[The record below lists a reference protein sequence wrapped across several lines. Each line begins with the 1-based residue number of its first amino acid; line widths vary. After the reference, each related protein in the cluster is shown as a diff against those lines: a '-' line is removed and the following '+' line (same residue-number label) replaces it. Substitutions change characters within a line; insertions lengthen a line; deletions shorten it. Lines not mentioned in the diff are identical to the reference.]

1 MLFHLKMHYCS
12 LIVRKL
18 LLFFFPVLV
27 FKISQ
32 SPFSMLVLEVKNVL
46 YTYINIM
53 YKVGQ
58 TCHFSRI
65 ILHCEAFGLILL
77 FIVLLL
83 CKYDVVV
90 TPLFGQDR
98 SQK

>member
-1 MLFHLKMHYCS
+1 M
-12 LIVRKL
+12 
-18 LLFFFPVLV
+18 LV

-32 SPFSMLVLEVKNVL
+32 SPFSMLVLEVKYVL

-65 ILHCEAFGLILL
+65 ILHCESFGLFMLC
-77 FIVLLL
+77 IVLLL

-90 TPLFGQDR
+90 TPLKTEVKSEFARLCGIFILT
-98 SQK
+98 SHS

>member
-1 MLFHLKMHYCS
+1 
-12 LIVRKL
+12 
-18 LLFFFPVLV
+18 
-27 FKISQ
+27 
-32 SPFSMLVLEVKNVL
+32 MLVLEVKYVL
-46 YTYINIM
+46 YTYKNIM

-65 ILHCEAFGLILL
+65 VLHCESFGLFMLC
-77 FIVLLL
+77 IVLLL